1 MHDLEFVDVCPRQFD
16 LLMRKS
22 AQLTETLSV
31 FETGAQLKQACQL

>member
-1 MHDLEFVDVCPRQFD
+1 MLDLEFVDVCPRQFD

-31 FETGAQLKQACQL
+31 SEHRALKRKVM